1 MYGFLYYNRITN
13 QGVRLDN
20 AHLLNNQKQNKMTKE
35 QMIEII
41 LREERE
47 LWQLRNEMFEAFGLD
62 DEGTKRAIAQ
72 WCVISN
78 LIDKLQIEQK

>member
-1 MYGFLYYNRITN
+1 ME
-13 QGVRLDN
+13 
-20 AHLLNNQKQNKMTKE
+20 KE

-47 LWQLRNEMFEAFGLD
+47 ARELMNEMVESFGRQ
-62 DEGTKRAIAQ
+62 DEGTKRVIAQ

-78 LIDKLQIEQK
+78 LIDKLKIEQL

>member
-1 MYGFLYYNRITN
+1 M
-13 QGVRLDN
+13 RLDN

-62 DEGTKRAIAQ
+62 DEGTKRTIAQ
-72 WCVISN
+72 WCVISD
-78 LIDKLQIEQK
+78 LIDKLQIEQQ

>member
-1 MYGFLYYNRITN
+1 ME
-13 QGVRLDN
+13 
-20 AHLLNNQKQNKMTKE
+20 KE

-47 LWQLRNEMFEAFGLD
+47 ARELMNEMVESFGRQ
-62 DEGTKRAIAQ
+62 DEGTKRSIAQ

-78 LIDKLQIEQK
+78 LIDKLQIEQL

>member
-1 MYGFLYYNRITN
+1 
-13 QGVRLDN
+13 
-20 AHLLNNQKQNKMTKE
+20 MTKE

-78 LIDKLQIEQK
+78 LIDKLQIEQQ

>member
-1 MYGFLYYNRITN
+1 ME
-13 QGVRLDN
+13 
-20 AHLLNNQKQNKMTKE
+20 KE

-62 DEGTKRAIAQ
+62 DEGTKRTIAQ
-72 WCVISN
+72 WCVISD
-78 LIDKLQIEQK
+78 LIDKLQIEQQ

>member
-1 MYGFLYYNRITN
+1 MKLFISLSGI
-13 QGVRLDN
+13 
-20 AHLLNNQKQNKMTKE
+20 NNQKQNKMTKE

-78 LIDKLQIEQK
+78 LIDKLQIEQQ

>member
-1 MYGFLYYNRITN
+1 MN
-13 QGVRLDN
+13 
-20 AHLLNNQKQNKMTKE
+20 KE

-47 LWQLRNEMFEAFGLD
+47 LREEMNEMVYAFGRQ
-62 DEGTKRAIAQ
+62 DEGTKRIITQ

-78 LIDKLQIEQK
+78 LIDKLQIEER

>member
-1 MYGFLYYNRITN
+1 ME
-13 QGVRLDN
+13 
-20 AHLLNNQKQNKMTKE
+20 KE

-62 DEGTKRAIAQ
+62 DEGTKRAITQ

-78 LIDKLQIEQK
+78 LIDKLQIEEQ

>member
-1 MYGFLYYNRITN
+1 M
-13 QGVRLDN
+13 RLDN

-62 DEGTKRAIAQ
+62 DEGTKRAITQ

-78 LIDKLQIEQK
+78 LIDKLQIEQQ

>member
-1 MYGFLYYNRITN
+1 MKLFISLSGI
-13 QGVRLDN
+13 
-20 AHLLNNQKQNKMTKE
+20 NNQKQKHKMTKE

-62 DEGTKRAIAQ
+62 DEGTKRAITQ

-78 LIDKLQIEQK
+78 LIDKLKIEEQ

>member
-1 MYGFLYYNRITN
+1 
-13 QGVRLDN
+13 
-20 AHLLNNQKQNKMTKE
+20 MTKE

-62 DEGTKRAIAQ
+62 DEGTKRTIAQ
-72 WCVISN
+72 WCVISD
-78 LIDKLQIEQK
+78 LIDKLQIEQQ

>member
-1 MYGFLYYNRITN
+1 
-13 QGVRLDN
+13 
-20 AHLLNNQKQNKMTKE
+20 MTKE

-47 LWQLRNEMFEAFGLD
+47 LWGLRNEMFEAFGLD
-62 DEGTKRAIAQ
+62 DEGTKRAITQ

-78 LIDKLQIEQK
+78 LIDKLKIEEQ

>member
-1 MYGFLYYNRITN
+1 
-13 QGVRLDN
+13 VRLDN
-20 AHLLNNQKQNKMTKE
+20 AHLLNNQKQNKMEKE

-62 DEGTKRAIAQ
+62 DEGTKRAITQ
-72 WCVISN
+72 WCVISD
-78 LIDKLQIEQK
+78 LIDKLQIEQQ

>member
-1 MYGFLYYNRITN
+1 MN
-13 QGVRLDN
+13 Q
-20 AHLLNNQKQNKMTKE
+20 E

-47 LWQLRNEMFEAFGLD
+47 ALELMKEMIDTFGRS

-78 LIDKLQIEQK
+78 LIDKLQIEQQ

>member
-1 MYGFLYYNRITN
+1 MN
-13 QGVRLDN
+13 Q
-20 AHLLNNQKQNKMTKE
+20 E

-47 LWQLRNEMFEAFGLD
+47 AREEMNEMVDTFGRQ
-62 DEGTKRAIAQ
+62 DEGTKRTIAQ

-78 LIDKLQIEQK
+78 LIDKLQIEEQ

>member
-1 MYGFLYYNRITN
+1 MKLFISLSCI
-13 QGVRLDN
+13 
-20 AHLLNNQKQNKMTKE
+20 NNQKQNKMEKE

-62 DEGTKRAIAQ
+62 DEGTKLAITQ

-78 LIDKLQIEQK
+78 LIDKLQIEEQ

>member
-1 MYGFLYYNRITN
+1 ME
-13 QGVRLDN
+13 
-20 AHLLNNQKQNKMTKE
+20 KE

-47 LWQLRNEMFEAFGLD
+47 LWELRNEMFEAFGLD
-62 DEGTKRAIAQ
+62 DEGTKRTIAQ

-78 LIDKLQIEQK
+78 LIDKLQIEQQ

>member
-1 MYGFLYYNRITN
+1 MKLFISLSGI
-13 QGVRLDN
+13 
-20 AHLLNNQKQNKMTKE
+20 NNQKQNKMEKE

-62 DEGTKRAIAQ
+62 DEGTKRAITQ

-78 LIDKLQIEQK
+78 LIDKLQIEEQ